1 MKKSIFA
8 ILFMLFGLFAA
19 PAVYAEDLPEVAPA
33 ADDAPLPPLVDPAVA
48 EDTSGN

>member
-8 ILFMLFGLFAA
+8 TLFVLFGLFAA

-33 ADDAPLPPLVDPAVA
+33 ADDAPLPPLVDPSIA
-48 EDTSGN
+48 DDSSCS